1 VIKQLFLFFIFQTCA
16 MDKLQL
22 FISLVLTNQYG
33 FSIQLIFKFFISL
46 RAKLWAFASEKEKE
60 ADINDSQ

>member
-1 VIKQLFLFFIFQTCA
+1 

-46 RAKLWAFASEKEKE
+46 RAKVWAFASEKEKE